1 MWERVLRGV
10 HQGSVL
16 GPTLFNVFI
25 NGLAYTIK
33 QCRIINYAD
42 DTNIHRYSRNVR
54 AVKDNL
60 NNDFKNSTT
69 CRVYSNG
76 LKSNSEKYQVMV
88 LFAEQKI
95 GDSLNQVILI
105 LIWTTQ
111 NGCGVVL
118 DSQLKF
124 DDPVSSICLK
134 VSAQRNAI
142 NRLKNILPLKTTNS
156 QYFSFILHKISLKIG
171 ILFLWCPWG
180 FC

>member
-1 MWERVLRGV
+1 MSSTWPWVAMRHLWCQAIFLLAINEWSSVYTAFSMWERVLRGV

-16 GPTLFNVFI
+16 GPTLFNVFV

-60 NNDFKNSTT
+60 NNDFKNATT
-69 CRVYSNG
+69 CRIYSNG
-76 LKSNSEKYQVMV
+76 LKPNSEKYQVMV

-111 NGCGVVL
+111 NGCGVSVL
-118 DSQLKF
+118 GSQVNFEYL
-124 DDPVSSICLK
+124 
-134 VSAQRNAI
+134 
-142 NRLKNILPLKTTNS
+142 S
-156 QYFSFILHKISLKIG
+156 QSKCSKKR
-171 ILFLWCPWG
+171 P
-180 FC
+180 

>member
-1 MWERVLRGV
+1 MSSTWPWVAMRHLWCQAIFLLAINEWSSVYTAFSMWKWVLRGV

-16 GPTLFNVFI
+16 GPTLFNVFV

-60 NNDFKNSTT
+60 NNDFKNATT
-69 CRVYSNG
+69 CRIYSNG
-76 LKSNSEKYQVMV
+76 LKPNSEKYQVMV

-111 NGCGVVL
+111 NGCGVSVL
-118 DSQLKF
+118 GSQVNFEYL
-124 DDPVSSICLK
+124 
-134 VSAQRNAI
+134 
-142 NRLKNILPLKTTNS
+142 S
-156 QYFSFILHKISLKIG
+156 QSKCSKKR
-171 ILFLWCPWG
+171 P
-180 FC
+180 

>member
-1 MWERVLRGV
+1 MRHLWCQAIFLLAINEWSSVYTAFSMWEMVLRGV

-16 GPTLFNVFI
+16 GPTLFNVFV

-60 NNDFKNSTT
+60 NNDFKNATT
-69 CRVYSNG
+69 CRIYSNG
-76 LKSNSEKYQVMV
+76 LKPNSEKYQVMV

-111 NGCGVVL
+111 NGCGVSVL
-118 DSQLKF
+118 GSQVNFEYL
-124 DDPVSSICLK
+124 
-134 VSAQRNAI
+134 
-142 NRLKNILPLKTTNS
+142 S
-156 QYFSFILHKISLKIG
+156 QSKCSKKR
-171 ILFLWCPWG
+171 P
-180 FC
+180 